1 MDSSKIH
8 ELWSFIYENY
18 INLIHRFTLKTKPN
32 LALKTQEITM
42 HSGLVKF
49 TIFWP
54 SICFRAPIAIQA
66 CITSYAHASQLPHRD
81 ISTGLCL
88 PKPRLLTWKIVS
100 CMTEQSFG
108 ILLQKKLG
116 KANHFLPFEIKS
128 LLTFMS
134 NNLL

>member
-54 SICFRAPIAIQA
+54 SVLPGAHSYSGMQYIICSCLTTPSQGHFNWSLFTK
-66 CITSYAHASQLPHRD
+66 TSS
-81 ISTGLCL
+81 
-88 PKPRLLTWKIVS
+88 
-100 CMTEQSFG
+100 G

>member
-49 TIFWP
+49 TIFWSSVLPGAHSYSGMHYIICSCLTTP
-54 SICFRAPIAIQA
+54 SQGYFNWSLFTK
-66 CITSYAHASQLPHRD
+66 TSSINMKNSFMYDGAKFWN
-81 ISTGLCL
+81 ST
-88 PKPRLLTWKIVS
+88 PK
-100 CMTEQSFG
+100 
-108 ILLQKKLG
+108 
-116 KANHFLPFEIKS
+116 EIRESKS
-128 LLTFMS
+128 LSSFR
-134 NNLL
+134 NKIAAHIYE

>member
-54 SICFRAPIAIQA
+54 SVLPGAHSYSGMQYIICSCLTTPSQGHFNWSLFTK
-66 CITSYAHASQLPHRD
+66 TSSINMKNSFMY
-81 ISTGLCL
+81 
-88 PKPRLLTWKIVS
+88 
-100 CMTEQSFG
+100 TEQSFG